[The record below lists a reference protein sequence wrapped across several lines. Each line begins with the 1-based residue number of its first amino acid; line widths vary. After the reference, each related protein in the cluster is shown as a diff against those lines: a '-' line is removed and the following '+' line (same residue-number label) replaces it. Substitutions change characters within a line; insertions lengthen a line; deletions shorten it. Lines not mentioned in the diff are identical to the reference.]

1 MGAIAYQVEEY
12 QIATDLISR
21 AVTIDSDGNT
31 IEIILT
37 AGVFCPDVPL
47 DEVIRK
53 IILCFPDKISINQA
67 ISSYKNIRQN
77 HI

>member
-1 MGAIAYQVEEY
+1 MTQK
-12 QIATDLISR
+12 QMTQNKPM
-21 AVTIDSDGNT
+21 T
-31 IEIILT
+31 T
-37 AGVFCPDVPL
+37 ALMVRLSSCPDVLL

-53 IILCFPDKISINQA
+53 IISWFPDKISINQA